1 MGILGPLIYN
11 CLPFVL
17 ARTAGRTGS
26 LGKQRLDIKIIILEL
41 FLDTVLGIEMSPIL
55 RFDLF
60 RRQRQEPGVIGR

>member
-11 CLPFVL
+11 CLPFIL
-17 ARTAGRTGS
+17 ASAAGRTSG